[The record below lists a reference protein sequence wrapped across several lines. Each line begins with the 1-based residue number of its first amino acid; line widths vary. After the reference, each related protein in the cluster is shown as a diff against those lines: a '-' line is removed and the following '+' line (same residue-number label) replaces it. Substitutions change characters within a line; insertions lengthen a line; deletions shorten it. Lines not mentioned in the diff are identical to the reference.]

1 MDFRFNIHNKFF
13 SYGDPEGMSLYV
25 YTSDNGITPWSKHLL
40 PINYYSIGMTYG
52 VNKYF
57 LIGYDFIGAV
67 SLETT
72 YYIYSED
79 GVTYKKGVFP
89 RKFTVSSIAASND
102 TVVVAGGEVDSSKPV
117 VFVSNDGITWNEISS
132 TLFNKLSAPYVDYCK
147 DRFIIYELLSNNYY
161 WSKDGKDWTL
171 GQITSLTKANLIM
184 YLNGYFVA
192 IDSASK
198 LSAFST
204 DGLTWTT
211 KSLPLTFTKDGEH
224 YNMLVG
230 VNNEFVLSSSVM
242 DETTYEITTEYVHM
256 LLK

>member
-1 MDFRFNIHNKFF
+1 
-13 SYGDPEGMSLYV
+13 
-25 YTSDNGITPWSKHLL
+25 
-40 PINYYSIGMTYG
+40 
-52 VNKYF
+52 
-57 LIGYDFIGAV
+57 
-67 SLETT
+67 
-72 YYIYSED
+72 
-79 GVTYKKGVFP
+79 
-89 RKFTVSSIAASND
+89 
-102 TVVVAGGEVDSSKPV
+102 
-117 VFVSNDGITWNEISS
+117 
-132 TLFNKLSAPYVDYCK
+132 
-147 DRFIIYELLSNNYY
+147 
-161 WSKDGKDWTL
+161 
-171 GQITSLTKANLIM
+171 M